1 MSSITPEALRAAALA
16 RVTSHTDPRVVDL
29 LGEATFAIEHEVSEW
44 LSSEGRVLAH
54 RVHVGLGA
62 TLLGSLRG
70 HPHLVD
76 EVTRIVSVAM
86 TECTAGDQAGEI
98 AFRHDLGARRAPS
111 LASAYRGDQLPPD
124 ASHAAAAGT
133 RDLPSLAGAYLAA
146 FGDAE
151 VAAMAR
157 RAQIHVTTQQS
168 RGECQHDVRL
178 TLAAEDAGATTSQV
192 VLLEI
197 CLRELLCTHASDGM
211 RFTRR

>member
-1 MSSITPEALRAAALA
+1 MSSITPEGLRAAALA
-16 RVTSHTDPRVVDL
+16 RVTPHTDPRVVDVL
-29 LGEATFAIEHEVSEW
+29 REANFAIEHEVSEW

-62 TLLGSLRG
+62 ALLGALRG
-70 HPHLVD
+70 HPHMVD
-76 EVTRIVSVAM
+76 EVTRILSVAM

-111 LASAYRGDQLPPD
+111 LASAYRGDQMPAELTQ
-124 ASHAAAAGT
+124 AAAAGA
-133 RDLPSLAGAYLAA
+133 RDVPSLAGDYLAA

-157 RAQIHVTTQQS
+157 RSQIHVTTQKS
-168 RGECQHDVRL
+168 RGESHHDVRL
-178 TLAAEDAGATTSQV
+178 TLAPEDTGATTSQV

-197 CLRELLCTHASDGM
+197 CLRELLCTHASDDL
-211 RFTRR
+211 RFTKC